1 MKKLAFYMLMLVMS
15 IGYAYAQ
22 GGADIK
28 FDKTTHNFG
37 TFSENNPVV
46 SCTFTFT
53 NVETPAGNP
62 PGSGILRMHSARIHA
77 RAGDARKDRNHQDYL
92 QRYRQIPRTF
102 QEVRYAAHQ
111 RQDRNDAPVR

>member
-53 NVETPAGNP
+53 NV
-62 PGSGILRMHSARIHA
+62 
-77 RAGDARKDRNHQDYL
+77 GDAPL
-92 QRYRQIPRTF
+92 ESIRQWHLADVQCPNIR
-102 QEVRYAAHQ
+102 RSL
-111 RQDRNDAPVR
+111 

>member
-37 TFSENNPVV
+37 TFSV
-46 SCTFTFT
+46 TLRT
-53 NVETPAGNP
+53 NAKTEMMRLFVE
-62 PGSGILRMHSARIHA
+62 
-77 RAGDARKDRNHQDYL
+77 GDMTAKD
-92 QRYRQIPRTF
+92 
-102 QEVRYAAHQ
+102 AK
-111 RQDRNDAPVR
+111 

>member
-15 IGYAYAQ
+15 IGYACAQ

-53 NVETPAGNP
+53 NV
-62 PGSGILRMHSARIHA
+62 
-77 RAGDARKDRNHQDYL
+77 GDAPLVIHQNHQNYL
-92 QRYRQIPRTF
+92 QRYRQISRTL
-102 QEVRYAAHQ
+102 QEVHYAAHQ
-111 RQDRNDAPVR
+111 RQDRNDTSVR

>member
-1 MKKLAFYMLMLVMS
+1 MQKWLTFAPCVIKKDKDMKKLAFYMLMLVMS

-46 SCTFTFT
+46 S
-53 NVETPAGNP
+53 
-62 PGSGILRMHSARIHA
+62 
-77 RAGDARKDRNHQDYL
+77 
-92 QRYRQIPRTF
+92 
-102 QEVRYAAHQ
+102 
-111 RQDRNDAPVR
+111 

>member
-53 NVETPAGNP
+53 NV
-62 PGSGILRMHSARIHA
+62 
-77 RAGDARKDRNHQDYL
+77 GDAPLVIHQA
-92 QRYRQIPRTF
+92 
-102 QEVRYAAHQ
+102 VASC
-111 RQDRNDAPVR
+111 